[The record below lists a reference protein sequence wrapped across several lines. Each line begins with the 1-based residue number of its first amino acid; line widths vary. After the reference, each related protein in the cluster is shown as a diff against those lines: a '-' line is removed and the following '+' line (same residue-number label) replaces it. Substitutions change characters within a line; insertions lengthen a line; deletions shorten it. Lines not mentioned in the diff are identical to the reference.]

1 MNVADLRKF
10 YNVENNSQLSKK
22 ILKGRSTLTG
32 WEEEGIPLGTQAI
45 YELLSQGKL
54 KADRQALAT
63 WQSTNAA

>member
-22 ILKGRSTLTG
+22 IKRGRSTITG

-45 YELLSQGKL
+45 FELLTGGKL
-54 KADRQALAT
+54 KADRQALAS
-63 WQSTNAA
+63 W